1 MRKNLIG
8 IIYNVTTDSLFTNN
22 IVAAL
27 NEISKLL
34 NKRYPQLFIS
44 NLINNTKIV
53 RIYLSVCVTF
63 GTDPHMEF

>member
-1 MRKNLIG
+1 MVDEKNLI
-8 IIYNVTTDSLFTNN
+8 YHVTTDSLFSKN

-34 NKRYPQLFIS
+34 NNTYPQLFIF

-53 RIYLSVCVTF
+53 RIYLYVCVTF
-63 GTDPHMEF
+63 GTDRHIGF